1 MSVSDMRDLAKTLPD
16 QLKLDV
22 LIKPTGKKPKL
33 LTREDVNDSVRAALA
48 HDKKNLPEDA
58 VISHADISKA
68 LKTMRKRIEQNIFL
82 TLKNRSIPS
91 RTLSQ
96 MTCKTVSTIGQAI
109 KYLSGKNIEYTHSAK
124 DSKVTFDRDSAA
136 HISIAYRYQE
146 GAMAFPDPLNKPSR
160 TIITSE
166 GGPSV
171 SRFKHVI
178 CELCASREGGHKS
191 EKNCKDAG
199 QLRRLHPTEVERLN
213 GFPQS
218 HSDACAGLSPN
229 KRIMLMGNAVV
240 VDLLEDIFVGLAK
253 RHIAP

>member
-1 MSVSDMRDLAKTLPD
+1 MK
-16 QLKLDV
+16 
-22 LIKPTGKKPKL
+22 
-33 LTREDVNDSVRAALA
+33 
-48 HDKKNLPEDA
+48 
-58 VISHADISKA
+58 
-68 LKTMRKRIEQNIFL
+68 
-82 TLKNRSIPS
+82 
-91 RTLSQ
+91 
-96 MTCKTVSTIGQAI
+96 CKTVSTIRQAI
-109 KYLSGKNIEYTHSAK
+109 IHLSAKNIEYSHPPK
-124 DSKVTFDRDSAA
+124 DPKVSFERDSAA

-178 CELCASREGGHKS
+178 CELCARREGSHKS
-191 EKNCKDAG
+191 EKNCKEAG

-213 GFPQS
+213 RFPQS
-218 HSDACAGLSPN
+218 HSDTCVDLSPN

-240 VDLLEDIFVGLAK
+240 VDLLEDIFVELAK

>member
-1 MSVSDMRDLAKTLPD
+1 
-16 QLKLDV
+16 
-22 LIKPTGKKPKL
+22 
-33 LTREDVNDSVRAALA
+33 
-48 HDKKNLPEDA
+48 
-58 VISHADISKA
+58 
-68 LKTMRKRIEQNIFL
+68 
-82 TLKNRSIPS
+82 
-91 RTLSQ
+91 
-96 MTCKTVSTIGQAI
+96 MTCKTVSTTRQAI
-109 KYLSGKNIEYTHSAK
+109 KYLSGKNIEFSHPTK
-124 DSKVTFDRDSAA
+124 DQKVTFDRDSAA

-178 CELCASREGGHKS
+178 CELCARREGGHKS
-191 EKNCKDAG
+191 EKNCRDAG

-213 GFPQS
+213 CFPQS
-218 HSDACAGLSPN
+218 HSDACADISPN

-253 RHIAP
+253 RNSRL